1 MQPVEL
7 SHEDFPHSTATV
19 SGVRVVDAERGRL
32 NVFVH
37 VDVPFAVKSGRTL
50 HLQII
55 QPSRDATFA
64 APSDVFSD
72 LFPCVVFVQGSAWGE
87 QALGAS
93 MAFWCRFAERG
104 YTIAIVEYRPSSLAI
119 FPAQV
124 QDAKTAVRWLRAHA
138 EVYSIDPGRIVMAG
152 DSSGGHT
159 ALMVHATQDL
169 DEFDDEP
176 GEPLDLKAV
185 IDFYGPTDLA
195 RLNDEP
201 SIMDHATAD
210 SPEGR
215 LLGGISPLAAP
226 DLVAQANPSSW
237 ISPERPLV
245 PLLVIHGS
253 KDRLIPFAQSVYHVD
268 ALRAAGQPVEL
279 VQVRDADHGIWPAM
293 FNDRIAHIVDDFIRQ
308 HASPVTV
315 GVEASVSLA
324 VADARP
330 PTMVTGPLAGH
341 GPAVRAILTR
351 LPEWFADPAAV
362 EQYVAVAEQG
372 LCWLAGSSD
381 EPDGF
386 VALARHFPDSAE
398 VVAMGVLPESQRRGI
413 GRALI
418 ERVSAWASARG
429 IRALFVKTLGP
440 SDPDPGYAN
449 TRAFY
454 QSVGFIPLEATTAYW
469 GEDAPCLLSV
479 RPIAPDVE
487 APN

>member
-7 SHEDFPHSTATV
+7 SHEDFPHSTATTPGMRIV
-19 SGVRVVDAERGRL
+19 EAERGRL

-37 VDVPFAVKSGRTL
+37 LDVPFAVKSGRTL

-64 APSDVFSD
+64 APADVFSAR
-72 LFPCVVFVQGSAWGE
+72 FPCIVFVQGSAWGE

-93 MAFWCRFAERG
+93 LAFWCRFAERG

-124 QDAKTAVRWLRAHA
+124 QDAKTAVRWLRARA
-138 EVYSIDPGRIVMAG
+138 ETYSIDPDRIVMAG

-159 ALMVHATQDL
+159 ALMVHATQHF

-176 GEPLDLKAV
+176 GQPLDLRAV
-185 IDFYGPTDLA
+185 IDFYAPTDLA

-201 SIMDHATAD
+201 STMDHTAAD

-226 DLVAQANPSSW
+226 ELVAHANPSSW
-237 ISPERPLV
+237 ISPDRPLV

-253 KDRLIPFAQSVYHVD
+253 KDRLIPFAQSVYHVE

-293 FNDRIAHIVDDFIRQ
+293 FNDRVADIVDDFIRR
-308 HASPVTV
+308 HTSPVAA
-315 GVEASVSLA
+315 GVEASAILA
-324 VADARP
+324 MADARP
-330 PTMVTGPLAGH
+330 PTVVTGPLAGR
-341 GPAVRAILTR
+341 GSAVRAILTR

-398 VVAMGVLPESQRRGI
+398 VVAVGVLPESHRRGI

-418 ERVSAWASARG
+418 ERVISWASTQG
-429 IRALFVKTLGP
+429 IRALFVRTLGP
-440 SDPDPGYAN
+440 SDPDPGYAS

-454 QSVGFIPLEATTAYW
+454 QSVGFIPLEETTAYW
-469 GEDAPCLLSV
+469 GQDAPCLLSV
-479 RPIAPDVE
+479 RPLP
-487 APN
+487 PT